1 MLAFGLRV
9 AFIRRIIRSIIRT
22 IRADSVS
29 CQQRGRRSLYG
40 AQSEVVNMLENITL
54 GQIAAVI
61 AFVVALYGGI
71 KYLKKEVKDA
81 ISEMLKDEFKSV
93 DDKLDSDNKRIKELE
108 KQNMF
113 MYKAISLLLQ
123 DDLAILEHLRTN
135 NSTGKMAE
143 QEQKVQDF
151 LIQR

>member
-1 MLAFGLRV
+1 
-9 AFIRRIIRSIIRT
+9 
-22 IRADSVS
+22 
-29 CQQRGRRSLYG
+29 
-40 AQSEVVNMLENITL
+40 MLESITL
-54 GQIAAVI
+54 GQVAAVV
-61 AFVVALYGGI
+61 AFVVALYGGV

-81 ISEMLKDEFKSV
+81 ITEMLKDQFKSV
-93 DDKLDSDNKRIKELE
+93 DEKLDKDNRRLNELE
-108 KQNMF
+108 NQTQF
-113 MYKAISLLLQ
+113 LYKAISLLLQ